1 MASPSEVAPLLL
13 ELVLARPATLGAGRL
28 LCIDGPQASGKSTL
42 AAAVAAL
49 VPDAEVVH
57 VDDLLDGWEGLA
69 TVDASVDALLR
80 PLARGEAGRY
90 RRFDWDLGR
99 FAETV
104 TVAPTPLLVLEGCG
118 AGSRLHADLA
128 TLIVWVSAPTD
139 LRVTRGIERDGEAVR
154 ERQAQW
160 LLDEE
165 RLFALED
172 TRARA
177 HVEIDGTGVA
187 DPVVRPRVDPC

>member
-13 ELVLARPATLGAGRL
+13 ELVRARPATLGAGRL

-49 VPDAEVVH
+49 VPGSEVVH

-154 ERQAQW
+154 EKQAQW

-165 RLFALED
+165 RLFALEE

-177 HVEIDGTGVA
+177 HVEVDGTGA
-187 DPVVRPRVDPC
+187 EPPVVRQL

>member
-1 MASPSEVAPLLL
+1 MASPSEVASLLL
-13 ELVLARPATLGAGRL
+13 ELVRSRPATLGTGRL
-28 LCIDGPQASGKSTL
+28 LCLDGPAGSGKSTL

-49 VPDAEVVH
+49 APDAAVVH

-69 TVDASVDALLR
+69 TVDATVDALLR
-80 PLARGEAGRY
+80 PLARGEAGSY

-104 TVAPTPLLVLEGCG
+104 TVHPTPFLILEGCG

-128 TLIVWVSAPTD
+128 TLIVWVTAPTD

-154 ERQAQW
+154 EKQAQW

-165 RLFALED
+165 KLFALED

-177 HVEIDGTGVA
+177 HVEVDGTGVEP
-187 DPVVRPRVDPC
+187 PVVRVSR